1 MVGKNASVAVSPSAS
16 VAVSVYVVSAWGA
29 VGVPLRVP
37 LVVASAGAVY
47 IKPGSNA
54 GVNA

>member
-1 MVGKNASVAVSPSAS
+1 MVSKNASVAVSPSAS

-37 LVVASAGAVY
+37 PVVASAGAVY
-47 IKPGSNA
+47 IKPGGNA
-54 GVNA
+54 GVNT